1 MAYTQSLFTL
11 ACLSATFLTSACDQA
26 VENKADKVAEALFE
40 KAVAAESVPGISV
53 ALAGRDGVI
62 WAKGFGYAD
71 LEQQTPMSTKTKMR
85 IGSVAKIFT
94 TAALMRLYDQG
105 LVDLDKD
112 VRDYVPLW
120 PTSHEIITLRQLTSH
135 TAGVRH
141 YNGREFELNTHSNS
155 VTESLDIFKDSD
167 LLYSPGTDHRYST
180 YAWSLV
186 SAASEGADGKRDFK
200 QIVREEV
207 FKPLALKDSSFDEK
221 ETIISNRQRP
231 YQYVDGKLINAK
243 QTDHS
248 YKWAGGGF
256 IASTSDVARFA
267 MAHNTAGY
275 LKGETLDEMFT
286 KAKLADGTEVP
297 FGVGWIVGY
306 DRYIE
311 RYADNPEALALMKAH
326 GNAVMHSGG
335 SMGGITM
342 MILCREHNHAVTVVK
357 NVSGED
363 SANVFLL
370 ALQTLDI
377 FTTR

>member
-1 MAYTQSLFTL
+1 MAHQKSLFAL
-11 ACLSATFLTSACDQA
+11 AYIAGTFFSSAASAQSA
-26 VENKADKVAEALFE
+26 PEQAEALFD
-40 KAVAAESVPGISV
+40 KAVTADSVPGISV
-53 ALAGRDGVI
+53 ALAGSDGII

-71 LEQQTPMSTKTKMR
+71 LEQQTPMSAKTKMR

-94 TAALMRLYDQG
+94 TSALMRLYDQG

-112 VRDYVPLW
+112 VRHYVPYW
-120 PTSHEIITLRQLTSH
+120 PAKHEMISLRQLTSH

-141 YNGREFELNTHSNS
+141 YNGNEFALNTHSNS
-155 VTESLDIFKDSD
+155 VTESLGIFKDSD

-186 SAASEGADGKRDFK
+186 SAAAEGADGGRNFK

-207 FKPLALKDSSFDEK
+207 FSPLDMQDSSFDEK

-231 YQYVDGKLINAK
+231 YEYVDGKLVNAK

-267 MAHNTAGY
+267 MAHNTEGY
-275 LKGETLDEMFT
+275 LKAETLDVMFT
-286 KAKLADGTEVP
+286 KAKLADGSEVP

-311 RYADNPEALALMKAH
+311 RYADNPEALLLMKAH

-342 MILCREHNHAVTVVK
+342 MILCREHKHAVTVVK
-357 NVSGED
+357 NVSGEN

-370 ALQTLDI
+370 ALKTLDI
-377 FTTR
+377 FKAH

>member
-1 MAYTQSLFTL
+1 MAYQKSLFTL
-11 ACLSATFLTSACDQA
+11 AYVAGTFFSSAASAQSA
-26 VENKADKVAEALFE
+26 PEQAEALFD
-40 KAVAAESVPGISV
+40 KAVTADSVPGISV
-53 ALAGRDGVI
+53 ALAGSDGII

-71 LEQQTPMSTKTKMR
+71 LEQQTPMSTRTKMR

-112 VRDYVPLW
+112 VRHYVPSW
-120 PTSHEIITLRQLTSH
+120 PAKHEMISLRQLTSH

-141 YNGREFELNTHSNS
+141 YNGNEFALNMPSKS
-155 VTESLDIFKDSD
+155 VTESLDIFKDSN
-167 LLYSPGTDHRYST
+167 LLYKPGTGHRYST

-186 SAASEGADGKRDFK
+186 SAAAEGADGGRNFK

-207 FKPLALKDSSFDEK
+207 FSPLDMQDSSFDEK
-221 ETIISNRQRP
+221 ETIINNRQRP
-231 YQYVDGKLINAK
+231 YEYIDGKLVNAK

-256 IASTSDVARFA
+256 IASTSDVTRFA

-275 LKGETLDEMFT
+275 LKAGTLDVMFT
-286 KAKLADGTEVP
+286 KAKLADGSEVP

-306 DRYIE
+306 DRYTE

-357 NVSGED
+357 NVSGEN

-377 FTTR
+377 FKAH